1 MIGNFH
7 FRGVESDMI
16 KNERTI
22 ILGIDFDGAPI
33 QGDDPLFVSRIGPK
47 AFLDFLEIHSGL
59 IPVQTSQIERIAS
72 FMAVLKENKGSFT
85 FYADSW
91 EKAPFP
97 SAKRMLEWIDAWYLH
112 GWNGEIDTTDD
123 FPKESITP
131 ILELAALDKAARNR
145 VSPGTG
151 RRLLDLYNVLGKGIH
166 IPLKKLE
173 FIDNLDDWPAA
184 WQEVFKKLSCKQQI
198 YNWNPAETDSKGKLK
213 EAYILEYDSA
223 VTALRYLSQLMDNDK
238 NQLNSHFILEAEG
251 NLRDEILSTYGKP
264 ETGARTSSSNNSASQ
279 ILPLA
284 LSLQKEPLD
293 MTSLLAFLSLPVCPL
308 GGIRYKLA
316 ESVANSGGIYGN
328 AWKEAIEESKELWKK
343 WDKDES
349 ELEDFVNSWIPKIKQ
364 QEQTFSKQT
373 AIDTAERVIVFLRK
387 SRNKHYDT
395 ALAQASLFCIT
406 LELLGDLYNELP
418 WSLLEEILSLASGTA
433 TGNPLSKWEAGAQR
447 HWSSPGAVFEDIDTL
462 VWFSP
467 QNKAVRFDWPW
478 SEAQKSLLEANGCRF
493 QSADISSSRASRLAR
508 RVLTRTKDKIIIIT
522 PVGRSELSPA
532 TMLLRYGNITLP
544 VVSKNI
550 EELVFTDSSVNTREV
565 LKIPLPRV
573 KGSWNISKNI
583 SPGMDW
589 RTSYSQTN
597 TFIGRPAQ
605 WLLGK
610 KAYIKTGTILSLPE
624 LYTFTGTCAHG
635 MVEQLFLDYGDGA
648 LDLVEAD
655 FLQWFD
661 KTFPKFLENFA
672 YPYLETTVVQER
684 IGFSNNLKS
693 SIRVLCHNLKK
704 AGAVKIKME
713 VPVSGKCFNASFWGS
728 VDLSFEKKDGSAGII
743 DMKYSTWLS
752 GYQKKLEQDTDIQF
766 TLYAELYK
774 QTFGQ
779 LPETAYWLF
788 PKEILLTRQPDF
800 FPGSRYV
807 QSESSHNDR
816 LSMIK
821 TSTLWRKAQ
830 LEEGI
835 VEIVSST
842 VSELLEPEEN
852 ELLLPPEEGLPIED
866 PFDSYDPYLT
876 LYGWRDEA

>member
-1 MIGNFH
+1 
-7 FRGVESDMI
+7 MI

-22 ILGIDFDGAPI
+22 ILGIDFDGAPV
-33 QGDDPLFVSRIGPK
+33 QGDDPLYVNRMGPK
-47 AFLDFLEIHSGL
+47 AFLDFLEIHSGI
-59 IPVQTSQIERIAS
+59 IPVQNSQIERIAS
-72 FMAVLKENKGSFT
+72 FMAVLKENKGSFP

-91 EKAPFP
+91 EKAPFA
-97 SAKRMLEWIDAWYLH
+97 SAKRMLEWIDTWYLQ
-112 GWNGEIDTTDD
+112 GWSGEIDQTADS
-123 FPKESITP
+123 PKESISP
-131 ILELAALDKAARNR
+131 ILELAALDKASRNR
-145 VSPGTG
+145 VSLGIG
-151 RRLLDLYNVLGKGIH
+151 RRLLELSTVLDKGIH
-166 IPLKKLE
+166 ITLKRLE
-173 FIDNLDDWPAA
+173 FIDNLDDWPTA
-184 WQEVFKKLSCKQQI
+184 WQRVFKKLSCIKQI
-198 YNWNPAETDSKGKLK
+198 YNWNPAETGNKSKLK

-223 VTALRYLSQLMDNDK
+223 VTALRYLSQLIDN
-238 NQLNSHFILEAEG
+238 NQSNPHFILEAEG
-251 NLRDEILSTYGKP
+251 NLRDEILSTYGNP
-264 ETGARTSSSNNSASQ
+264 ETGARESSSNDSASQ

-328 AWKEAIEESKELWKK
+328 AWKDGIEESKKLWKK

-349 ELEDFVNSWIPKIKQ
+349 ELEGFVDSWIPKIKQ
-364 QEQTFSKQT
+364 QEQIFSKQT
-373 AIDTAERVIVFLRK
+373 AINTAERVIAFLRK

-395 ALAQASLFCIT
+395 ALAQASLFCRT
-406 LELLGDLYNELP
+406 LPLLGDSYNELP

-433 TGNPLSKWEAGAQR
+433 TGNPLNKWEAGAR
-447 HWSSPGAVFEDIDTL
+447 RPWSSPGAIFEDIDTL

-467 QNKAVRFDWPW
+467 QNRAARFDWPW
-478 SEAQKSLLEANGCRF
+478 SVAQKSLLEANNCQF
-493 QSADISSSRASRLAR
+493 QSSDISSSRSSRLAR
-508 RVLTRTKDKIIIIT
+508 RVLTRTKDKIIIVV
-522 PVGRSELSPA
+522 PSGRNELSPA

-544 VVSKNI
+544 VVYKNI
-550 EELVFTDSSVNTREV
+550 EELVFTDSSVNTKEV
-565 LKIPLPRV
+565 LKIPLPLI
-573 KGSWNISKNI
+573 KGSWNIPKDI
-583 SPGMDW
+583 SPGLDW

-605 WLLGK
+605 WLLEK

-624 LYTFTGTCAHG
+624 LTTFTGTCAHG
-635 MVEQLFLDYGDGA
+635 MVEQLFIDYGDGA
-648 LDLVEAD
+648 LDLGEAD

-661 KTFPKFLENFA
+661 KTFPGFLENFA
-672 YPYLETTVVQER
+672 YPYLETTAVQER

-693 SIRVLCHNLKK
+693 SIRVLCHNLKE

-713 VPVSGKCFNASFWGS
+713 VPVSGKCFNASFFGKA
-728 VDLSFEKKDGSAGII
+728 DLSFEKNDGSAGII

-752 GYQKKLEQDTDIQF
+752 GYQKKLEQDTDIQL

-788 PKEILLTRQPDF
+788 PKEILITRQPDF

-830 LEEGI
+830 LKEGL

-852 ELLLPPEEGLPIED
+852 ELLLPPEDGLPVEK
-866 PFDSYDPYLT
+866 PFDNYDPYLT